1 MLPCPATD
9 TPDRGW
15 RKMCVETADVFIYFY
30 FYCVLS
36 LPSSPPPHPHPRGGE
51 TTVKTSGVWKH
62 ILYCP
67 TADLYLLSWASARF
81 SSLS

>member
-1 MLPCPATD
+1 
-9 TPDRGW
+9 
-15 RKMCVETADVFIYFY
+15 MCVETADVFVYFY

-36 LPSSPPPHPHPRGGE
+36 LPSSPRLPPPSPNPRGGE

-81 SSLS
+81 SSLSYTL